1 MEYTIDGFVASI
13 RERMYQLFP
22 FESDEIN
29 KVKHKKRQGHI
40 RDIAFMNLPVIAFGS
55 DEREF
60 NIGSDLAEEKYP
72 YYHILQQAPVIR
84 KKYKGTKKSKGSQ
97 AEIKVLKDRDY
108 EKITWNGKTFT
119 KEYTR
124 NVRGQRSSVM
134 RNATI
139 VKRNASGQK
148 LIINKNANSYVNIH
162 YQYIDKILD
171 EITPL
176 VAAEYNMRLARKM
189 KTSLESDYIED
200 REYSFFQ
207 MFDSFN

>member
-1 MEYTIDGFVASI
+1 MKYTIDGFVASI

-176 VAAEYNMRLARKM
+176 VAAEYNMKPVRKM
-189 KTSLESDYIED
+189 KSSLEDDLTTE
-200 REYSFFQ
+200 SFFQ